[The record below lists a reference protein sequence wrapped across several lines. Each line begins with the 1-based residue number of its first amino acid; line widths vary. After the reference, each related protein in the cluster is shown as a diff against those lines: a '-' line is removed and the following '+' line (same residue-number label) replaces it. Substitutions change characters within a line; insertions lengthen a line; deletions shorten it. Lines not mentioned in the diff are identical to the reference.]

1 MSITILVRKRQ
12 TQVEKAADTMKS
24 IEEIQRQL
32 AQGEFEFSRHAFRRA
47 VERNISE
54 AEIRQAG
61 TTTQLVED
69 YPTDKYSPSCL
80 LLGFTDTGRVL
91 HLQVSRAETKL
102 TKIVTLYEPSPH
114 DWDLSFTQRR

>member
-1 MSITILVRKRQ
+1 
-12 TQVEKAADTMKS
+12 MKS
-24 IEEIQRQL
+24 IETIRQQL

-61 TTTQLVED
+61 LSAQLIED

-80 LLGFTDTGRVL
+80 LLGFTDEGKIL
-91 HLQVSRAETKL
+91 HLQVSRTETNL
-102 TKIVTLYEPSPH
+102 TKIVTLYEPEPQ